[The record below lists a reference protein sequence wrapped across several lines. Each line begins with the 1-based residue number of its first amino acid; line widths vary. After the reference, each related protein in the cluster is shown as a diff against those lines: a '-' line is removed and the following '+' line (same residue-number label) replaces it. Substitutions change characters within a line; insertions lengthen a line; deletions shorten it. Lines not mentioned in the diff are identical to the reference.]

1 MKLSRFRI
9 FLDCFCHMNWFIIN
23 FEIIIWPFFK
33 VVAYTHCNGI
43 LCTLDPLLHT
53 IEKILLYRYTILFFL
68 EKKKIILQQCELNF
82 FFNSKRLYFLLFFFS
97 GGRRL
102 YCHSA
107 RCWGSAR
114 QYGHFK
120 VCHKD
125 SIKFLRASLSIFSEY
140 SWRRLLFLKK

>member
-1 MKLSRFRI
+1 MKLLFDH
-9 FLDCFCHMNWFIIN
+9 FLKLWLT
-23 FEIIIWPFFK
+23 PG
-33 VVAYTHCNGI
+33 AYTHCNGI

-53 IEKILLYRYTILFFL
+53 IEKILLYRYTILFFFQ
-68 EKKKIILQQCELNF
+68 KKKIILQQCELNF

-125 SIKFLRASLSIFSEY
+125 SIKFLRGSLSIFSEY
-140 SWRRLLFLKK
+140 SWRRLLFFKKKTFWTLNKCYWC